1 MFKIKI
7 IRIVLLLF
15 SIYLNSIDANQTQ
28 LWESEVNELRGQLRG
43 QFDQILEQNIKIHCI
58 YDKKNEDLKSL
69 FSGKVFLK

>member
-7 IRIVLLLF
+7 MRIVLLLF

-28 LWESEVNELRGQLRG
+28 LWESEVNELRGQS
-43 QFDQILEQNIKIHCI
+43 DHILEQNIKIHCI